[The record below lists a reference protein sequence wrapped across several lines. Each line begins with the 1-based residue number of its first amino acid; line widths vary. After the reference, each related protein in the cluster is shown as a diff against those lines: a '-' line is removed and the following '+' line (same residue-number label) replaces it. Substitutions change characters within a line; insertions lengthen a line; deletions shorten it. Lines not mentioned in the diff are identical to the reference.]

1 MRAKYVLTEVFV
13 GLWRNVTMT
22 IAMIIT
28 MAVSLTMLGASLM
41 LYLQVGDMKDFYYD
55 KVQVSVFLT
64 SDITEQQRSDL
75 EATLKGNPA
84 VQSVFYEDQDTA
96 YKRFQEQFADLPD
109 LVKSVG
115 KESLPASFRVTLK
128 DPQKSDVFTRELEL
142 KAGLN
147 SADDTSTSPSPDT
160 SASAAP
166 SPSASKTG
174 TTTTTTTAADA
185 PIEGIKQVVDQKKL
199 LEKIFGIISSIQ
211 SMALVVS
218 IAMGIAALLLVANTI
233 QVAAYSKRR
242 EVAVMKLVGASN
254 WFIQAP
260 FVLEAVFAAMLG
272 AFLAFLALIAGKIFL
287 MDGSL
292 KELNQVLTPLSWG
305 RVLLMLPMLAGIG
318 AVVSA
323 VTGWFTLR
331 AYIKK

>member
-41 LYLQVGDMKDFYYD
+41 LYLQVGDMKDWYYD

-64 SDITEQQRSDL
+64 SDISDQQRADL
-75 EATLKGNPA
+75 KTRLETDPA
-84 VQSVFYEDQDTA
+84 VEKVFYEDQQQA
-96 YKRFQEQFADLPD
+96 YERFKQQFRDLPD
-109 LVKSVG
+109 LVKSIG
-115 KESLPASFRVTLK
+115 PDSLPASFRVTLK
-128 DPQKSDVFTRELEL
+128 DPNQSAAFKVALE
-142 KAGLN
+142 KAAGLD
-147 SADDTSTSPSPDT
+147 ATTTDDGTTAASPS
-160 SASAAP
+160 ANP
-166 SPSASKTG
+166 SPSASGDTG
-174 TTTTTTTAADA
+174 TNTTTAAGDTK
-185 PIEGIKQVVDQKKL
+185 PIVGIKQVVDQKKL
-199 LEKIFGIISSIQ
+199 LEKIFSIIGSVQ
-211 SMALVVS
+211 SMALIVS
-218 IAMGIAALLLVANTI
+218 VAMGIAALLLVANTI

-260 FVLEAVFAAMLG
+260 FVLEAVFAALLG
-272 AFLAFLALIAGKIFL
+272 SVLAFLALVAGKVFL

-292 KELNQVLTPLSWG
+292 SDLNQILTPLSWG
-305 RVLLMLPMLAGIG
+305 RVLLMLPVLALIG
-318 AVVSA
+318 GLISS
-323 VTGWFTLR
+323 VTGWVTLR